1 MEIKIKRIFLII
13 FLFIVSFSL
22 KANDETQF
30 SIITIGP
37 YESELYSAF
46 GHSGIRYVDKNN
58 NIDHFYNYGIFDFNQ
73 PNFYV
78 NFLNGKLLYMVAKYD
93 YRSAEKYYI
102 NQDRYIKEQVLSLNE
117 SEKILLYNILEQN
130 IRPENRTYLYNYVYN
145 NCATQIR
152 DVLNNVYGESLSFT
166 SEPEKKSFRHLMDL
180 YLENNK
186 WGDLGIDICLGPEI
200 DYIISF
206 DKEMFLPEYLFK
218 GLENAVKDGNKN
230 VVSKTNIINLQ
241 KEEFENYSLGP
252 YYIFL
257 IFFII
262 SIYISFR
269 QVKYGIKYFIFDSIH
284 LMISGIIGCL
294 LIYLWFF
301 TDHLSS
307 YNFNIVWAMPF
318 NIIISIL
325 ILVNPN
331 SSLVKWYMFL
341 YCVLIFSLLILWN
354 LIPQNL
360 NNILI
365 PLILGILLRVISNYI
380 VLIRIYP
387 R

>member
-1 MEIKIKRIFLII
+1 MVKKNKRIFLII
-13 FLFIVSFSL
+13 LSFVFSFSL
-22 KANDETQF
+22 KADDEIKF
-30 SIITIGP
+30 SVVTIGP

-46 GHSGIRYVDKNN
+46 GHSGIRYVDKKN

-73 PNFYV
+73 PNFYL

-93 YRSAEKYYI
+93 YRTAEKYYI
-102 NQDRYIKEQVLSLNE
+102 NEDRYIKEQVLDLNE

-130 IRPENRTYLYNYVYN
+130 IRPENRTYLYNYVYD
-145 NCATQIR
+145 NCATKIR
-152 DVLNNVYGESLSFT
+152 DVLDNVYGGSLSFT
-166 SEPEKKSFRHLMDL
+166 SEPEKKSFRQLMDL
-180 YLENNK
+180 YLEKNK

-200 DYIISF
+200 DYDVSF
-206 DKEMFLPEYLFK
+206 NEEMFLPDYLFK
-218 GLENAVKDGNKN
+218 GIENAVRDGDKN
-230 VVSKTNIINLQ
+230 IVSITNIINLQ
-241 KEEFENYSLGP
+241 KEDFQSYSLSP
-252 YYIFL
+252 NYIFL

-262 SIYISFR
+262 SIYLSFR
-269 QVKYGIKYFIFDSIH
+269 QVKYGIKYFVFDSIY

-294 LIYLWFF
+294 LVYLWFF

-341 YCVLIFSLLILWN
+341 YSVLLFSLLILWN
-354 LIPQNL
+354 WIPQNL
-360 NNILI
+360 NEIL
-365 PLILGILLRVISNYI
+365 LFFILGITLRLSINFIS
-380 VLIRIYP
+380 LSKIRL
-387 R
+387 

>member
-1 MEIKIKRIFLII
+1 MVKKNKKIFLII
-13 FLFIVSFSL
+13 LSFVFSFSL
-22 KANDETQF
+22 KADDEIKF
-30 SIITIGP
+30 SVVTIGP

-46 GHSGIRYVDKNN
+46 GHSGIRYVDKKN

-73 PNFYV
+73 PNFYL

-93 YRSAEKYYI
+93 YRTAEKYYI
-102 NQDRYIKEQVLSLNE
+102 NEDRYIKEQVLDLNE

-130 IRPENRTYLYNYVYN
+130 IRPENRTYLYNYVYD
-145 NCATQIR
+145 NCATKIR
-152 DVLNNVYGESLSFT
+152 DVLHNVYGESLSFT
-166 SEPEKKSFRHLMDL
+166 SEPEKKSFRQLMDL
-180 YLENNK
+180 YLEKNK

-200 DYIISF
+200 DYDVSF
-206 DKEMFLPEYLFK
+206 DEEMFLPDYLFK
-218 GLENAVKDGNKN
+218 GIENAVRDGDKN
-230 VVSKTNIINLQ
+230 IVSITNIINLQ
-241 KEEFENYSLGP
+241 KEDFQSYSLSP
-252 YYIFL
+252 NYIFL

-262 SIYISFR
+262 SIYLSFR
-269 QVKYGIKYFIFDSIH
+269 QVKYGIKYFVFDSIY

-294 LIYLWFF
+294 LVYLWFF

-341 YCVLIFSLLILWN
+341 YSVLLFSLMILWN
-354 LIPQNL
+354 WIPQDL
-360 NNILI
+360 NEIL
-365 PLILGILLRVISNYI
+365 LFFILGITLRLSVNFIS
-380 VLIRIYP
+380 LSKIRL
-387 R
+387 

>member
-1 MEIKIKRIFLII
+1 MVKKNKRIFLII
-13 FLFIVSFSL
+13 LSFVFSFSL
-22 KANDETQF
+22 KANDEIKF
-30 SIITIGP
+30 SVVTIGP

-46 GHSGIRYVDKNN
+46 GHSGIRYVDKKN

-73 PNFYV
+73 PNFYL

-93 YRSAEKYYI
+93 YRTAEKNYI
-102 NQDRYIKEQVLSLNE
+102 NEDRYIKEQVLDLNE

-130 IRPENRTYLYNYVYN
+130 IRPENRTYLYNYVYD
-145 NCATQIR
+145 NCATKIR
-152 DVLNNVYGESLSFT
+152 DVLHNVYGESLSFT
-166 SEPEKKSFRHLMDL
+166 SEPEKKSFRQLMDL
-180 YLENNK
+180 YLEKNK

-200 DYIISF
+200 DYDVSF
-206 DKEMFLPEYLFK
+206 DEEMFLPDYLFK
-218 GLENAVKDGNKN
+218 GIENAVRDGDKN
-230 VVSKTNIINLQ
+230 IVSKTNIINLQ
-241 KEEFENYSLGP
+241 KEDFQSYSLSP
-252 YYIFL
+252 HYIFL

-262 SIYISFR
+262 SIYLSFR
-269 QVKYGIKYFIFDSIH
+269 QVKYGIKYFVFDSIY

-294 LIYLWFF
+294 LVYLWFF

-341 YCVLIFSLLILWN
+341 YSVLLFSLLILWN
-354 LIPQNL
+354 WIPQNL
-360 NNILI
+360 NEVL
-365 PLILGILLRVISNYI
+365 LFFILGITLRLSINFIS
-380 VLIRIYP
+380 LSKIRL
-387 R
+387 

>member
-1 MEIKIKRIFLII
+1 MVKKNKRIFLII
-13 FLFIVSFSL
+13 LSFVFSFSL
-22 KANDETQF
+22 KADDEIKF
-30 SIITIGP
+30 SVVTIGP

-46 GHSGIRYVDKNN
+46 GHSGIRYVDKKN

-73 PNFYV
+73 PNFYL

-93 YRSAEKYYI
+93 YRTAEKNYI
-102 NQDRYIKEQVLSLNE
+102 NEDRYIKEQVLDLNE

-130 IRPENRTYLYNYVYN
+130 IRPENRTYLYNYVYD
-145 NCATQIR
+145 NCATKIR
-152 DVLNNVYGESLSFT
+152 DVLHNVYGESLSFT
-166 SEPEKKSFRHLMDL
+166 SEPEKKSFRQLMDL
-180 YLENNK
+180 YLEKNK

-200 DYIISF
+200 DYDVSF
-206 DKEMFLPEYLFK
+206 NEEMFLPDYLFK
-218 GLENAVKDGNKN
+218 GIENAVRDGDKN
-230 VVSKTNIINLQ
+230 IVSITNIINLQ
-241 KEEFENYSLGP
+241 KEDFQSYSLSP
-252 YYIFL
+252 NYIFL

-262 SIYISFR
+262 SIYLSFR
-269 QVKYGIKYFIFDSIH
+269 QVKYGIKYFVFDSIY

-294 LIYLWFF
+294 LVYLWFF

-341 YCVLIFSLLILWN
+341 YSVLLFSLMILWN
-354 LIPQNL
+354 WIPQDL
-360 NNILI
+360 NEIL
-365 PLILGILLRVISNYI
+365 LFFILGITLRLSINFIS
-380 VLIRIYP
+380 LSKIRL
-387 R
+387 

>member
-1 MEIKIKRIFLII
+1 MVKKNKRIFLII
-13 FLFIVSFSL
+13 LSFVFSFSL
-22 KANDETQF
+22 KADDEIKF
-30 SIITIGP
+30 SVVTIGP

-46 GHSGIRYVDKNN
+46 GHSGIRYVDKKN

-73 PNFYV
+73 PNFYL

-93 YRSAEKYYI
+93 YRTAEKNYI
-102 NQDRYIKEQVLSLNE
+102 NEDRYIKEQVLDLNE

-130 IRPENRTYLYNYVYN
+130 IRPENRTYLYNYVYD
-145 NCATQIR
+145 NCATKIR
-152 DVLNNVYGESLSFT
+152 DVLHNVYGESLSFT
-166 SEPEKKSFRHLMDL
+166 SEPEKKSFRQLMDL
-180 YLENNK
+180 YLEKNK

-200 DYIISF
+200 DYDVSF
-206 DKEMFLPEYLFK
+206 DEEMFLPDYLFK
-218 GLENAVKDGNKN
+218 GIENAVRDGDKN
-230 VVSKTNIINLQ
+230 IVSKTNIINLQ
-241 KEEFENYSLGP
+241 KEDFQSYSLSP
-252 YYIFL
+252 HYIFL

-262 SIYISFR
+262 SIYLSFR
-269 QVKYGIKYFIFDSIH
+269 QVKYGIKYFVFDSIY

-294 LIYLWFF
+294 LVYLWFF

-341 YCVLIFSLLILWN
+341 YSVLLFSLLILWN
-354 LIPQNL
+354 WIPQNL
-360 NNILI
+360 NEVL
-365 PLILGILLRVISNYI
+365 LFFILGITLRLSINFIS
-380 VLIRIYP
+380 LSKIRL
-387 R
+387 

>member
-1 MEIKIKRIFLII
+1 MVKKNKRIFLII
-13 FLFIVSFSL
+13 LSFVFSFSL
-22 KANDETQF
+22 KADDEIKF
-30 SIITIGP
+30 SVVTIGP

-46 GHSGIRYVDKNN
+46 GHSGIRYVDKKN

-73 PNFYV
+73 PNFYL

-93 YRSAEKYYI
+93 YRTAEKNYI
-102 NQDRYIKEQVLSLNE
+102 NEDRYIKEQVLDLNE

-130 IRPENRTYLYNYVYN
+130 IRPENRTYLYNYVYD
-145 NCATQIR
+145 NCATKIR
-152 DVLNNVYGESLSFT
+152 DVLDNVYGGSLSFT
-166 SEPEKKSFRHLMDL
+166 SEPEKKSFRQLMDL
-180 YLENNK
+180 YLEKNK

-200 DYIISF
+200 DYDVSF
-206 DKEMFLPEYLFK
+206 DEEMFLPDYLFK
-218 GLENAVKDGNKN
+218 GIENAVRDGDKN
-230 VVSKTNIINLQ
+230 IVSKTNIINLQ
-241 KEEFENYSLGP
+241 KEDFQSYSLSP
-252 YYIFL
+252 HYIFL

-262 SIYISFR
+262 SIYLSFR
-269 QVKYGIKYFIFDSIH
+269 QVKYGIKYFVFDSIY

-294 LIYLWFF
+294 LVYLWFF

-341 YCVLIFSLLILWN
+341 YSVLLFSLLILWN
-354 LIPQNL
+354 WIPQNL
-360 NNILI
+360 NEVL
-365 PLILGILLRVISNYI
+365 LFFILGITLRLSVNFIS
-380 VLIRIYP
+380 LSKIRL
-387 R
+387 

>member
-1 MEIKIKRIFLII
+1 MVKKNKKIFLII
-13 FLFIVSFSL
+13 LSFVFSFSL
-22 KANDETQF
+22 KADDEIKF
-30 SIITIGP
+30 SVVTIGP

-46 GHSGIRYVDKNN
+46 GHSGIRYVDKKN

-73 PNFYV
+73 PNFYL

-93 YRSAEKYYI
+93 YRTAEKNYI
-102 NQDRYIKEQVLSLNE
+102 NEDRYIKEQVLDLNE

-130 IRPENRTYLYNYVYN
+130 IRPENRTYLYNYVYD
-145 NCATQIR
+145 NCATKIR
-152 DVLNNVYGESLSFT
+152 DVLDNVYGGSLSFT
-166 SEPEKKSFRHLMDL
+166 SEPEKKSFRQLMDL
-180 YLENNK
+180 YLEKNK

-200 DYIISF
+200 DYDVSF
-206 DKEMFLPEYLFK
+206 DEEMFLPDYLFK
-218 GLENAVKDGNKN
+218 GIENAVRDGDKN
-230 VVSKTNIINLQ
+230 IVSKTNIINLQ
-241 KEEFENYSLGP
+241 KEDFQSYSLSP
-252 YYIFL
+252 HYIFL

-262 SIYISFR
+262 SIYLSFR
-269 QVKYGIKYFIFDSIH
+269 QVKYGIKYFVFDSIY

-294 LIYLWFF
+294 LVYLWFF

-341 YCVLIFSLLILWN
+341 YSVLLFSLMILWN
-354 LIPQNL
+354 WIPQDL
-360 NNILI
+360 NEIL
-365 PLILGILLRVISNYI
+365 LFFILGITLRLSVNFIS
-380 VLIRIYP
+380 LSKIRL
-387 R
+387 

>member
-1 MEIKIKRIFLII
+1 MVKKNKRIFLII
-13 FLFIVSFSL
+13 LSFVFSFSL
-22 KANDETQF
+22 KADDEIKF
-30 SIITIGP
+30 SVVTIGP

-46 GHSGIRYVDKNN
+46 GHSGIRYVDKKN

-73 PNFYV
+73 PNFYL

-93 YRSAEKYYI
+93 YRTAEKNYI
-102 NQDRYIKEQVLSLNE
+102 NEDRYIKEQVLDLNE

-130 IRPENRTYLYNYVYN
+130 IRPENRTYLYNYVYD
-145 NCATQIR
+145 NCATKIR
-152 DVLNNVYGESLSFT
+152 DVLDNVYGGSLSFT
-166 SEPEKKSFRHLMDL
+166 SEPEKKSFRQLMDL
-180 YLENNK
+180 YLEKNK

-200 DYIISF
+200 DYDVSF
-206 DKEMFLPEYLFK
+206 NEEMFLPDYLFK
-218 GLENAVKDGNKN
+218 GIENAVRDGDKN
-230 VVSKTNIINLQ
+230 IVSKTNIINLQ
-241 KEEFENYSLGP
+241 KEDFQSYSLSP
-252 YYIFL
+252 HYIFL

-262 SIYISFR
+262 SIYLSFR
-269 QVKYGIKYFIFDSIH
+269 QVKYGIKYFVFDSIY

-294 LIYLWFF
+294 LVYLWFF

-341 YCVLIFSLLILWN
+341 YSVLLFSLLILWN
-354 LIPQNL
+354 WIPQNL
-360 NNILI
+360 NEVL
-365 PLILGILLRVISNYI
+365 LFFILGITLRLSINFIS
-380 VLIRIYP
+380 LSKIRL
-387 R
+387 